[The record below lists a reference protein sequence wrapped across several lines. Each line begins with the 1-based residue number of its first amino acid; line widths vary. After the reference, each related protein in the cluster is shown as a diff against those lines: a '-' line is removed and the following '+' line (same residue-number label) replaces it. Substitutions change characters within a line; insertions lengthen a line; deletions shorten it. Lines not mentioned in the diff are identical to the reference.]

1 MKTDTNDILPRGND
15 LRFMRI
21 RGLKARP
28 VDLSGSDFSDYDLSH
43 ARFQSVDLSGATFKR
58 SNLKGVRFIR
68 CSFVHA
74 DFSGADMEDVSF
86 QDCRFEETE
95 FPETLQ
101 KFSLVNCMLNKVSFE
116 KRRMPSAKIIGCTLK
131 NVSFFQ
137 SDLREARFEKN
148 TSDNLFLPS
157 LVEADLA
164 GAKMDMMSPWPAG
177 VTVVTLYGSTWAATI
192 TKEGVVLVWDSFGKS
207 WTPIVDAQLNMHEF
221 AVLFFSQVYNLV

>member
-1 MKTDTNDILPRGND
+1 
-15 LRFMRI
+15 MRI

-28 VDLSGSDFSDYDLSH
+28 VDLSGADFSDYDLSH
-43 ARFQSVDLSGATFKR
+43 ARFQSVNLSGATFKG

-86 QDCRFEETE
+86 QDCRFEGTE

-101 KFSLVNCMLNKVSFE
+101 KFSLVNCTLNKVSFE

-137 SDLREARFEKN
+137 SDLQEARFEKN

-164 GAKMDMMSPWPAG
+164 GAKMDMMYPWPIG
-177 VTVVTLYGSTWAATI
+177 VNAVTLFGSTWATARTR
-192 TKEGVVLVWDSFGKS
+192 EGVVLVWDSFGKS
-207 WTPIVDAQLNMHEF
+207 WTPFDDAQLNMPEI
-221 AVLFFSQVYNLV
+221 LIFFVCQMYNLV